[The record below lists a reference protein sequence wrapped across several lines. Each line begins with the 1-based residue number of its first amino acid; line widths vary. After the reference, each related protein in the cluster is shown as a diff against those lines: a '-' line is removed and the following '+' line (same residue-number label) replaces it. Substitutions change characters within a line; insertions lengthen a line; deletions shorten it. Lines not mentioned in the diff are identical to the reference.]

1 MMAYGSTWFH
11 RESLKFGPSIWNPER
26 SLIDSKPGQYPPE
39 TRKDQVRFHP
49 KGHSIESINMYIYI
63 IYAKADCA
71 LAIQLH
77 IDDEDTIQLYF
88 QIYICIHILL
98 Y

>member
-49 KGHSIESINMYIYI
+49 KGHSIESINYI